1 MYKIALVDDHNLV
14 RSGLVEMVNKMNQC
28 TVVFDADNGQSL
40 LAYLENNELP
50 DVILL
55 DINLPI
61 IDGYE
66 IAKQIRK
73 KYYTA
78 RILALSMLDEEYV
91 IIRMLVNGV
100 NGYLHKN
107 AKPLE
112 LMEAIGCLVKYE
124 YYYNNYVTSKM
135 IYNIQTGNL
144 KKQTNYQLTD
154 REIEYLKYTCLE
166 KTHKEIGEILKVSP
180 KTVEYYRDSISE
192 KINIKTK
199 VGMVLFAVKLQI
211 FPI

>member
-1 MYKIALVDDHNLV
+1 MHKIAIVDDHNLV

-28 TVVFDADNGQSL
+28 TVVFDADNGHSL

-50 DVILL
+50 NVILL

-73 KYYTA
+73 KYYNA
-78 RILALSMLDEEYV
+78 RILALSMLDEEHV
-91 IIRMLVNGV
+91 IIRMLVNGA

-112 LMEAIGCLVKYE
+112 LMEAIECLVKYE

-135 IYNIQTGNL
+135 IHNVQTGNL
-144 KKQTNYQLTD
+144 KEQTNYQLTD

-199 VGMVLFAVKLQI
+199 VGMVLFAVKSQI